1 MPRILQLIAFAGASA
16 GAFLPFGKGGDLASR
31 ATQDRSRTYA
41 NPIDLPYRFQPDSS
55 ASWRE
60 AADPEIRLFNGTY
73 WLFLSHSLG
82 YFYSSDLT
90 SWTFVSGSGYAV
102 DKFAPTV
109 INYNG
114 TFYLH
119 TSEQVPYVY
128 STTDLASGKWQTAS
142 AQLPW
147 GHMDPAFFLDD
158 DSTLY
163 LYDGMSN
170 NGPFYSAKLNK
181 TTFVDIGDF
190 VKTSSGRD
198 PSNRGWEVPGDNNE
212 KTSNAPW
219 LEGTFMIKNNG
230 RYYLEFSGPGTEFKG
245 YANGLLTA
253 SSPMGPFTYETYS
266 PFAHK
271 PTGFIAGAGH
281 GSTFAAKDGNYWHV
295 GTMAISVRHMFERRL
310 GLWPTSFTSDG
321 KLQTDTYL
329 GDYPHYYDGDR
340 GLTGWM
346 VLSRK
351 KKATSSSSQGS
362 NPSMAAD
369 EDVRTWWTAASGKSG
384 EWFQLDLNGTKTIQA
399 LQVNL
404 ADQDAST
411 VSQITAS
418 NGGYKYK
425 IEASTDGQSWT
436 TIVPE
441 SATGRDSVHNYH
453 VLSSAVQGRY
463 VKITNSF
470 TPNNAKFSLYDL
482 RVFGNDDIAL
492 PGQVKSGTAT
502 RNSKDGRQ
510 VSISWPAVSGAD
522 FYIVRL
528 GIRSDMMNQNFQ
540 IYDGATTTTISTLN
554 VGQSYVFTIDAV
566 NEAGITKG
574 TFSGSISA

>member
-1 MPRILQLIAFAGASA
+1 
-16 GAFLPFGKGGDLASR
+16 
-31 ATQDRSRTYA
+31 
-41 NPIDLPYRFQPDSS
+41 
-55 ASWRE
+55 
-60 AADPEIRLFNGTY
+60 
-73 WLFLSHSLG
+73 
-82 YFYSSDLT
+82 
-90 SWTFVSGSGYAV
+90 
-102 DKFAPTV
+102 
-109 INYNG
+109 
-114 TFYLH
+114 
-119 TSEQVPYVY
+119 
-128 STTDLASGKWQTAS
+128 
-142 AQLPW
+142 
-147 GHMDPAFFLDD
+147 
-158 DSTLY
+158 
-163 LYDGMSN
+163 
-170 NGPFYSAKLNK
+170 
-181 TTFVDIGDF
+181 
-190 VKTSSGRD
+190 
-198 PSNRGWEVPGDNNE
+198 
-212 KTSNAPW
+212 
-219 LEGTFMIKNNG
+219 
-230 RYYLEFSGPGTEFKG
+230 
-245 YANGLLTA
+245 
-253 SSPMGPFTYETYS
+253 MGPFTCETYS

-271 PTGFIAGAGH
+271 PTGFISGAGH

-362 NPSMAAD
+362 NSSMAAD
-369 EDVRTWWTAASGKSG
+369 EDVRTWWTATSGKSG

-418 NGGYKYK
+418 SGGYKYK

-436 TIVPE
+436 TIIPE
-441 SATGRDSVHNYH
+441 SATGRDSAHNYH
-453 VLSSAVQGRY
+453 VLPSAVQGRY

-482 RVFGNDDIAL
+482 RVFGNADIAL

-510 VSISWPAVSGAD
+510 VSISWSAVSGAD

-528 GIRSDMMNQNFQ
+528 GIRSDMLNQNFQ
-540 IYDGATTTTISTLN
+540 IYDGATTTTICTLN
-554 VGQSYVFTIDAV
+554 IGQSYVFTIDAV
-566 NEAGITKG
+566 NESGITKG

>member
-1 MPRILQLIAFAGASA
+1 MPRLLQLIAFAGASA
-16 GAFLPFGKGGDLASR
+16 GAFLPTGKGADLASR
-31 ATQDRSRTYA
+31 ATQDRSCTYA

-60 AADPEIRLFNGTY
+60 AVDLEIRVFGGTY

-90 SWTFVSGSGYAV
+90 SWTFVSGSGYPV

-109 INYNG
+109 IGLNG
-114 TFYLH
+114 TYYLH
-119 TSEQVPYVY
+119 TSESVSYVY

-142 AQLPW
+142 GKLPW

-158 DSTLY
+158 DSKLY

-170 NGPFYSAKLNK
+170 NGPFYAANLNNK
-181 TTFVDIGDF
+181 TFEDIGDF
-190 VKTSSGRD
+190 VTTSNGRD
-198 PSNRGWEVPGDNNE
+198 PSNRGWEVPGNNNE
-212 KTSNAPW
+212 LTSNSPW
-219 LEGTFMIKNNG
+219 LEGTFMTKKDG

-253 SSPMGPFTYETYS
+253 SSPMGPFTYEPYS

-281 GSTFAAKDGNYWHV
+281 GSTFAAKDGSYWHV
-295 GTMAISVRHMFERRL
+295 GTMTISVRHMFERRL
-310 GLWPTSFTSDG
+310 GLDHPR
-321 KLQTDTYL
+321 
-329 GDYPHYYDGDR
+329 YYDGDR

-351 KKATSSSSQGS
+351 KNATASSSQGS
-362 NPSMAAD
+362 DPSMAAD
-369 EDVRTWWTAASGKSG
+369 EDVRTWWTAGSGKAG

-404 ADQDAST
+404 ADQDAPT

-425 IEASTDGQSWT
+425 IEASTDGQTWT

-441 SATGRDSVHNYH
+441 SATGRDAPHAYH
-453 VLSSAVQGRY
+453 VLPSAVQGRY
-463 VKITNSF
+463 VKITNSV
-470 TPNNAKFSLYDL
+470 TPNNAKFSLFDL
-482 RVFGNDDIAL
+482 RVFGNANIAL

-510 VSISWPAVSGAD
+510 VSISWPAVSDAD
-522 FYIVRL
+522 FYVVRL

-540 IYDGATTTTISTLN
+540 IYDGATTASINTLN
-554 VGQSYVFTIDAV
+554 VGQSYVFTVDAV

-574 TFSGSISA
+574 TFSGQISA